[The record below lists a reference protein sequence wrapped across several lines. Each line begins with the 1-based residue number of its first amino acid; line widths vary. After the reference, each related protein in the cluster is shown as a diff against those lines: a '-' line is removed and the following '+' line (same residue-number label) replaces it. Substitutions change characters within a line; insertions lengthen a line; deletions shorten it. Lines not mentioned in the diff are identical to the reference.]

1 MSQFKPGATLPVGP
15 NFPGGLLTYKT
26 GSWRTFRP
34 VFEREKCNACWLCW
48 VFCPEG
54 TIGRADQ
61 GIQIHYDYCKGCG
74 ICAEECPRSAI
85 SMVKE
90 GSANG

>member
-1 MSQFKPGATLPVGP
+1 MSQTKPAERLPVGP
-15 NFPGGLLTYKT
+15 NFPGGLLTYQT
-26 GSWRTFRP
+26 GTWRVFRP
-34 VFEREKCNACWLCW
+34 VLSEEKCSGCLLCW

-54 TIGRADQ
+54 TISRLDKE
-61 GIQIHYDYCKGCG
+61 IRINYDYCKGCG

-90 GSANG
+90 GSSDV